1 MATPFPRRLV
11 GYGAYNLCF
20 DRLLGKTQ
28 DSPYAPDFFAAIR
41 AKNYQRINLVRVIC
55 FRHSQK
61 EGHPAGRATPLYLQQ
76 GSQWP
81 PAPYKVV
88 VNPAF
93 LGNLSTLARRAS
105 ETGFW
110 LQISIFHYHAITGLT
125 GNPVPEFPELV
136 PDELK
141 VDAAASPCERLKSF
155 FDPANAARVAR
166 QKELVAAVVGA
177 TKSYGNVFYEI
188 GNELRLDGPGCTPAD
203 NCKLAEWMNIMRGEI
218 YRVFNYVNVPHV
230 GTSTGSHGSGQAAN
244 EEEIFAAC
252 PRKLVPN
259 YFDFHFGQWQGANVS
274 ASMDAAAARAR
285 DYLNAA
291 STPPLIINDDGA
303 RDLRTLPNVTAWAK
317 TAFQKKFHYA
327 SKQPYP
333 NGSGANFDLNVL
345 AALDD
350 AAATTPL

>member
-1 MATPFPRRLV
+1 MAAPFPRRLV

-20 DRLLGKTQ
+20 DRLLGKAQ

-41 AKNYQRINLVRVIC
+41 ARNYQRINLVRVIC
-55 FRHSQK
+55 FRHSRK

-81 PAPYKVV
+81 PAPYRVV

-93 LGNLSTLARRAS
+93 LANLSALARRAS

-110 LQISIFHYHAITGLT
+110 LQVSIFHYHAITTLAGS
-125 GNPVPEFPELV
+125 PPESPELV

-141 VDAAASPCERLKSF
+141 VDPNATPCERLKSF
-155 FDPANAARVAR
+155 FDPGNAARVAK

-177 TKSYGNVFYEI
+177 TKSNSNVFYEI

-203 NCKLAEWMNIMRGEI
+203 NCKLAEWMNLMRAEI
-218 YRVFNYVNVPHV
+218 YRAFNYINLPHV
-230 GTSTGSHGSGQAAN
+230 GTSTGSRGTGPAAN
-244 EEEIFAAC
+244 EEEIFGTC

-259 YFDFHFGQWQGANVS
+259 YFDFHHGQWSGTDLS

-285 DYLNAA
+285 GYLGTA

-303 RDLRTLPNVTAWAK
+303 RDLRTLPNVTSWAT
-317 TAFQKKFHYA
+317 TAFRKKLHYA

-333 NGSGANFDLNVL
+333 TGGGDNFNFDVL
-345 AALDD
+345 AALDK
-350 AAATTPL
+350 AAASTPL